1 MPISHTALAPAL
13 ALMLAACTT
22 TSGPMGDGTNQ
33 DLAQYQALQ
42 QQLDGHRVQ
51 FLPTGTWSP
60 AGIGHT
66 LFWED
71 NGVGA
76 DPTLSSYDEQSGT
89 RVTYQF
95 SIGDAD
101 GEHGQLY
108 RASSDLVVT
117 TDPSNVY
124 QIYATGSANN
134 AVGQFALTPPDSG
147 VQWWAYAVDGTTVY
161 VLTQGSDTELLRWQP
176 GDGDPTPLFA
186 LEDEGITIG
195 ELWDFDVSGNDLVV
209 IESGQVWHLD
219 MTTLA
224 SEAVPAT
231 NQLDPGNPIS
241 FGSNG
246 ILFTE
251 QGGQSGDLVYYALA
265 DHSLTDVSAAIS
277 GSSFQINKTFA
288 QAHFYQQGGVLDGLD
303 PNRIDY
309 IGEMGL
315 FAFELDTTKITPL
328 LLSPDDG
335 NVTINYVA
343 PSPLASGDIYVV
355 GLTSNEGDI
364 GVEGP
369 LYKVSN

>member
-1 MPISHTALAPAL
+1 
-13 ALMLAACTT
+13 
-22 TSGPMGDGTNQ
+22 
-33 DLAQYQALQ
+33 
-42 QQLDGHRVQ
+42 
-51 FLPTGTWSP
+51 
-60 AGIGHT
+60 
-66 LFWED
+66 
-71 NGVGA
+71 
-76 DPTLSSYDEQSGT
+76 
-89 RVTYQF
+89 
-95 SIGDAD
+95 
-101 GEHGQLY
+101 
-108 RASSDLVVT
+108 
-117 TDPSNVY
+117 
-124 QIYATGSANN
+124 
-134 AVGQFALTPPDSG
+134 

-195 ELWDFDVSGNDLVV
+195 ELWDFDISGNDLVV

-288 QAHFYQQGGVLDGLD
+288 QAHYYQQDGILDGLD
-303 PNRIDY
+303 PNRVDY

-315 FAFELDTTKITPL
+315 FAFELDTAAVTPL

-364 GVEGP
+364 GVDGP